1 MDTFD
6 LDPIIESAEDTIDSI
21 LDDSQHEDAEIE
33 FDVVNNDDPEVDDI
47 AGIDGQGSSELISD
61 KDIDNIAAGKEPDLD
76 PIDDDANN
84 GEQDKEVRKLAS
96 EIDSN
101 SIISPEETK
110 ELKEG
115 MSIEDFVG
123 KVLTESDDD
132 DYDTSDIAGDEC
144 PVCHCNPCICH
155 KAHNDIEDI
164 AATIAEALNF
174 PNFTTVG
181 KHLICKNQPNLSQI
195 DLPNLKSVGGGCI
208 CSQSGTGAGAD
219 GAMDNDDDDDYILDA
234 DDDECGLSGFSYS
247 EEDLAN
253 ANTDSNSTMSNS
265 NGKADG
271 LSISK
276 SDLANSTTEDADDT
290 DSRVVIIHKAPED
303 IVDDDLYGT
312 ADDDDDDY
320 VIDPVDNV
328 PAGPV
333 IPLQGTHMEEGDMT
347 MDFDDLDL
355 FMADESATT
364 EEEYSIPTLEDT
376 KISDAGIEDLTG
388 EMDNLDSVDIFNSFE
403 GSGINTT
410 PKSTGKWLTGVKDN
424 PDEDTKRARYEYTIP
439 DVTSDAKFRS
449 MGDDSITDM
458 KR

>member
-155 KAHNDIEDI
+155 KAHTDIEDI
-164 AATIAEALNF
+164 AATM
-174 PNFTTVG
+174 
-181 KHLICKNQPNLSQI
+181 
-195 DLPNLKSVGGGCI
+195 
-208 CSQSGTGAGAD
+208 SGTGAGAD
-219 GAMDNDDDDDYILDA
+219 DDMDNDDDDDYILDDD

-355 FMADESATT
+355 LMADESATT

-458 KR
+458 KL

>member
-1 MDTFD
+1 MDTFE

-21 LDDSQHEDAEIE
+21 LDDSQHEDAELE
-33 FDVVNNDDPEVDDI
+33 FDVINNDDPEVDDI

-61 KDIDNIAAGKEPDLD
+61 KDIDDIASGKEPDLD
-76 PIDDDANN
+76 PIDNDANN
-84 GEQDKEVRKLAS
+84 GEHDREVKKLAS

-132 DYDTSDIAGDEC
+132 DYDTSDIAGNEC

-155 KAHNDIEDI
+155 KAPDDVEDV
-164 AATIAEALNF
+164 AAT
-174 PNFTTVG
+174 VY
-181 KHLICKNQPNLSQI
+181 S
-195 DLPNLKSVGGGCI
+195 
-208 CSQSGTGAGAD
+208 TGAGAD
-219 GAMDNDDDDDYILDA
+219 DDMGDDDDDYSLD
-234 DDDECGLSGFSYS
+234 DDLDDECGLSGLSYS

-253 ANTDSNSTMSNS
+253 SGTNTNNPTN
-265 NGKADG
+265 NNEPNG

-276 SDLANSTTEDADDT
+276 TDLANSTTEDADN

-303 IVDDDLYGT
+303 IVDDDIYGT
-312 ADDDDDDY
+312 DDDDDDY

-333 IPLQGTHMEEGDMT
+333 MPLQGTHMEEGDMT

-355 FMADESATT
+355 FMADESAD
-364 EEEYSIPTLEDT
+364 ESFDIEEYTIPTLEDA

-388 EMDNLDSVDIFNSFE
+388 EMDDLDNVDIYNSFE

-410 PKSTGKWLTGVKDN
+410 PKSTGKWLTGVKNN
-424 PDEDTKRARYEYTIP
+424 PDEDTKKERYEYTIP
-439 DVTSDAKFRS
+439 DITSDAKFKA

>member
-6 LDPIIESAEDTIDSI
+6 LDPIIESAEDTIDNI

-123 KVLTESDDD
+123 KALTESDDD

-155 KAHNDIEDI
+155 KAHNNIEDI
-164 AATIAEALNF
+164 AATM
-174 PNFTTVG
+174 
-181 KHLICKNQPNLSQI
+181 
-195 DLPNLKSVGGGCI
+195 
-208 CSQSGTGAGAD
+208 SGTGAGAD
-219 GAMDNDDDDDYILDA
+219 DDMDSDYEDDDYILDA
-234 DDDECGLSGFSYS
+234 DDDDESGLSGFSYS

-253 ANTDSNSTMSNS
+253 ANTDANSTMSNS
-265 NGKADG
+265 NDKADG

-276 SDLANSTTEDADDT
+276 ADLANSTTEDADDT

-312 ADDDDDDY
+312 ADDDDDDDY

-364 EEEYSIPTLEDT
+364 EEEEYSIPTLEDT

-410 PKSTGKWLTGVKDN
+410 PKSTGKWLTGVKNN

-439 DVTSDAKFRS
+439 DITSDAKFRS

>member
-61 KDIDNIAAGKEPDLD
+61 KDIDNIASGKEPDLD

-144 PVCHCNPCICH
+144 PVCHCNPCICY
-155 KAHNDIEDI
+155 KAHTDIEDI
-164 AATIAEALNF
+164 AATM
-174 PNFTTVG
+174 
-181 KHLICKNQPNLSQI
+181 
-195 DLPNLKSVGGGCI
+195 
-208 CSQSGTGAGAD
+208 SGTGAGAD
-219 GAMDNDDDDDYILDA
+219 DDMDSDYEDDDYILDA
-234 DDDECGLSGFSYS
+234 DDDDECELSGFSYS

-265 NGKADG
+265 NGKANG
-271 LSISK
+271 LSISNA
-276 SDLANSTTEDADDT
+276 DLANSTTEDADDT

-355 FMADESATT
+355 FMEDESATT
-364 EEEYSIPTLEDT
+364 DAEYSILTLEDT
-376 KISDAGIEDLTG
+376 KISDSGIEDLTG
-388 EMDNLDSVDIFNSFE
+388 EMDDLDSVDIFNSFE

-410 PKSTGKWLTGVKDN
+410 PKSTGKWLTGVKNN
-424 PDEDTKRARYEYTIP
+424 PDEDTKRERYEYTIP